1 MQVFNKSGM
10 HIHYRDEGDP
20 QGAAL
25 VFCNSLGTDMRLWD
39 QIMPLLPG
47 GLRIIRYDMRG
58 HGLSD
63 CPAAPYSMG
72 ALISDAEALLD
83 HLKITSCLFVGLSIG
98 GMVAQGLAR
107 KRLDLIRAMVLSN
120 TAAKIATQDIWQDRI
135 DSILADGMG
144 PVTDATM
151 QRWFSPEM
159 YGTQAM
165 APWANMLR
173 ATREE
178 GYIGCA
184 HAISGT
190 DFLTPTS
197 ALRLPV
203 MGIAGDHDSST
214 PPDLVRETLAL
225 IPGSSFHII
234 RGAGHLPCVE
244 RPERFAQLL
253 SDFLRATGHI
263 SSLSES

>member
-1 MQVFNKSGM
+1 
-10 HIHYRDEGDP
+10 
-20 QGAAL
+20 
-25 VFCNSLGTDMRLWD
+25 
-39 QIMPLLPG
+39 
-47 GLRIIRYDMRG
+47 
-58 HGLSD
+58 
-63 CPAAPYSMG
+63 
-72 ALISDAEALLD
+72 
-83 HLKITSCLFVGLSIG
+83 
-98 GMVAQGLAR
+98 
-107 KRLDLIRAMVLSN
+107 MVLSN

-135 DSILADGMG
+135 DSIRTDGMG

-151 QRWFSPEM
+151 QRWFSPDM

-190 DFLTPTS
+190 DFITTTS
-197 ALRLPV
+197 TLRLPV

-214 PPDLVRETLAL
+214 PPDLVRETLDL

-244 RPERFAQLL
+244 RPVQFAQLL
-253 SDFLRATGHI
+253 GDFLRATGHI
-263 SSLSES
+263 SSI

>member
-1 MQVFNKSGM
+1 MQVFDKSGM

-20 QGAAL
+20 QGAPL
-25 VFCNSLGTDMRLWD
+25 VFSNSLGTDMRLWD
-39 QIMPLLPG
+39 QIIPLLPQ

-63 CPAAPYSMG
+63 CPEAPYSMG
-72 ALISDAEALLD
+72 VLISDAEALLD
-83 HLKITSCLFVGLSIG
+83 HLKIASCVFVGLSIG
-98 GMVAQGLAR
+98 GMVGQGLAS

-120 TAAKIATQDIWQDRI
+120 TAAKIATKDLWQDRI
-135 DSILADGMG
+135 DSIRKDGIG
-144 PVTDATM
+144 PVAGATM

-214 PPDLVRETLAL
+214 PPDLVRETLEL

-244 RPERFAQLL
+244 QPAQFAQLL
-253 SDFLRATGHI
+253 SNFLRATGHI
-263 SSLSES
+263 SSL

>member
-1 MQVFNKSGM
+1 
-10 HIHYRDEGDP
+10 
-20 QGAAL
+20 
-25 VFCNSLGTDMRLWD
+25 
-39 QIMPLLPG
+39 
-47 GLRIIRYDMRG
+47 
-58 HGLSD
+58 
-63 CPAAPYSMG
+63 
-72 ALISDAEALLD
+72 
-83 HLKITSCLFVGLSIG
+83 
-98 GMVAQGLAR
+98 
-107 KRLDLIRAMVLSN
+107 
-120 TAAKIATQDIWQDRI
+120 
-135 DSILADGMG
+135 
-144 PVTDATM
+144 
-151 QRWFSPEM
+151 
-159 YGTQAM
+159 M

-214 PPDLVRETLAL
+214 PPDLVRETLEL

-244 RPERFAQLL
+244 QPVQFAQLL
-253 SDFLRATGHI
+253 NDFLRATGHI
-263 SSLSES
+263 